1 MENKE
6 LSEKHRLLLNLMST
20 FRDICDKE
28 GIWYSLA
35 FGSVLG
41 AVRHKG
47 FIPWD
52 GDIDVYIFLKDEK
65 KFRDAFFN
73 NKPEGIMLSD
83 RTKDKH
89 LLSSHDTIYYE
100 NEYNKSVRLHV
111 DIYPIV
117 GAPSDFKE
125 QVRFANRNF
134 YYEMIIKSKYVDIR
148 KCRWKNKF
156 FVLGSKIIDYMI
168 PDSVL
173 KNNIRKREQKYDY
186 DTSDYWT
193 TLICYGGSRSCFP
206 KHILDGR
213 ELFPFENDA
222 FYIPSGWD
230 EYLRIIYGDYMKPVK
245 Y

>member
-41 AVRHKG
+41 AVRHNG

-52 GDIDVYIFLKDEK
+52 NDADVYIFLSDEDR
-65 KFRDAFFN
+65 FREAFFK
-73 NKPEGIMLSD
+73 NKPHGIMLSD
-83 RTKDKH
+83 RYNDRR
-89 LLSSHDTIYYE
+89 LLSSHNTLFYE
-100 NEYNKSVRLHV
+100 DGKYNRIHL
-111 DIYPIV
+111 DLYPIV
-117 GAPSDFKE
+117 GAPSDKKE
-125 QVRFANRNF
+125 QVKFANKNF

-148 KCRWKNKF
+148 KCLWKNKI
-156 FVLGSKIIDYMI
+156 FVLGSKVIDYMI
-168 PDSVL
+168 PDRIL

-186 DTSDYWT
+186 SASDYWT
-193 TLICYGGSRSCFP
+193 TLICYGGTRSCFP
-206 KHILDGR
+206 KRILEKR
-213 ELFPFENDA
+213 ELCQFENES

-230 EYLRIIYGDYMKPVK
+230 EYLTILYGDYMKPVK